1 MNGKKKIAI
10 VGAGNAAC
18 ITAMYLHVY
27 CSEEVELSLYY
38 DPSVPIERVGQGIG
52 VDVAELISTFSDMNW
67 SQEKNYIKA
76 THKDGIMY
84 ENWGKKNENIFHSFF
99 PFYAGA
105 MHYVPNLLSKMVVN
119 SGKFEVVEKN
129 VIDLEKEIDADFIF
143 DCRGRHNRNPE
154 LYDEV
159 INPLN
164 SVILSKKLG
173 KDSDLLHTRCV
184 ATPDGWTF
192 VIPNYD
198 SVSYGYLFNDNITS
212 KEKAERNFIEL
223 FDVTP
228 DGYLKF
234 QNYIAKNC
242 FQGERTILNGNKLG
256 FLEPMEANSGSFYHT
271 VAQIVMYHIRGEK
284 SKKEV
289 NDMIRTE
296 MFKIQTFVLWHYQY
310 GSKYD
315 TPFWDYAKSL
325 PFCPD
330 DFFMEMYNKSL
341 TLTSQDV
348 AEFNKNRDVGITY
361 AFQWPLMS
369 FANWSQNI

>member
-1 MNGKKKIAI
+1 MNRKKKVAI

-18 ITAMYLHVY
+18 ITAMYLHTY
-27 CSEEVELSLYY
+27 RNDEIELSLYY
-38 DPSVPIERVGQGIG
+38 DPSVPIERVGQGSGI
-52 VDVAELISTFSDMNW
+52 DIAELISLFSDMNW

-76 THKDGIMY
+76 THKNGIMY
-84 ENWGKKNENIFHSFF
+84 ENWGKKNENIFHSFY
-99 PFYAGA
+99 PFFAGA

-129 VIDLEKEIDADFIF
+129 VIDPENEIDADFIF
-143 DCRGRHNRNPE
+143 DCRGKHNRNPE
-154 LYDEV
+154 LYDEIV
-159 INPLN
+159 NPLN
-164 SVILSKKLG
+164 SVILSRKLG
-173 KDSDLLHTRCV
+173 KDPDLHYTRCV

-192 VIPNYD
+192 VIPNHD

-242 FQGERTILNGNKLG
+242 FQGERTILNGNRLG
-256 FLEPMEANSGSFYHT
+256 FLEPLEANSSTFYRT
-271 VAQIVMYHIRGEK
+271 VAKYSTLHICEER
-284 SKKEV
+284 SKEEV
-289 NDMIRTE
+289 NNMIREE
-296 MFKIQTFVLWHYQY
+296 MSRIQTFVLWHYQY

-330 DFFMEMYNKSL
+330 DFFIKMYNRSFTYTHQESIKC
-341 TLTSQDV
+341 QI
-348 AEFNKNRDVGITY
+348 NRDPGPIY
-361 AFQWPLMS
+361 GQWPLNS
-369 FANWSQNI
+369 FKNWSQNT